1 MTDLGRLNKLVVA
14 KTVDFGVY
22 LNSDDYGEI
31 LLPKKYV
38 PEDCGIG
45 DELTVFVYTDSED
58 RIIATTQ
65 FPKAK
70 VGEFAKLLVKDVNNV
85 GAFLDWGLEKDLFVP
100 FKEQKHKME
109 AGEYYVVFIYVDKRT
124 NRIVASSKL
133 NTFLDACPEK
143 YFIGDEVNILV
154 ADELELGFPVVVNE
168 YYAGMIYKNQI
179 FQDVAIGAQLKAFI
193 KNIRPDGLIDLTLQ
207 KAGYTKVSPL
217 SEQIL
222 EKMRL
227 QGGYIPLNS
236 KSSPEHISKLFKCS
250 KKTFKMAIG
259 SLYKERLI
267 TITDD
272 GIKLAPQKGNK

>member
-1 MTDLGRLNKLVVA
+1 MTDLGRLTKFIVC
-14 KTVDFGVY
+14 KTVDVGVY

-38 PEDCGIG
+38 PENCGIG
-45 DELTVFVYTDSED
+45 DEVTVFIYTDSED
-58 RIIATTQ
+58 RIIATTK

-70 VGEFAKLLVKDVNNV
+70 VGEFAKLLVKDVNKF

-109 AGEYYVVFIYVDKRT
+109 VDKHYVVFIYVDERTKR
-124 NRIVASSKL
+124 IAASSKL

-143 YFIGDEVNILV
+143 YSIGDEVNILI
-154 ADELELGFPVVVNE
+154 ADELEQGYPVVVNE
-168 YYAGMIYKNQI
+168 YYSGMIYKSEI
-179 FQDVAIGAQLKAFI
+179 FQEVSLGAQLKAFI
-193 KNIRPDGLIDLTLQ
+193 KQIRPDGLIDLCLQ
-207 KAGYTKVSPL
+207 KPGYTKVSPL